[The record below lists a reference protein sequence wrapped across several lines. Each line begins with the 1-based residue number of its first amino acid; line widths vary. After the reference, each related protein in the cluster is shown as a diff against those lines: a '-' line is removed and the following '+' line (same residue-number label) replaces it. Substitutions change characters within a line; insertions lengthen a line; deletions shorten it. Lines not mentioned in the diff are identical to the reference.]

1 MELAVYNISGKKTT
15 KKVKLNK
22 KVFGVDIMRQRT
34 VDGLTPPVGYVK
46 NQKNK
51 HHFSF

>member
-22 KVFGVDIMRQRT
+22 KVFGVDD
-34 VDGLTPPVGYVK
+34 DGGGLDKFMV
-46 NQKNK
+46 
-51 HHFSF
+51 

>member
-22 KVFGVDIMRQRT
+22 KVFGVISLELQI
-34 VDGLTPPVGYVK
+34 
-46 NQKNK
+46 NI
-51 HHFSF
+51 FIAF